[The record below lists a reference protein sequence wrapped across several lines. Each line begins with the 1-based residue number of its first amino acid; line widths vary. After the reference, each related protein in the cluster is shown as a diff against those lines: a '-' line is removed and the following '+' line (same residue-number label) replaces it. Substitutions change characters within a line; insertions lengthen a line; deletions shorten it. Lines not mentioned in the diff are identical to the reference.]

1 MFLRGNGGRS
11 AALGVE
17 QAQGTYVPN
26 TTITLSGQLGG
37 DNIVYG
43 SPRKESFTNFSHV
56 ESPAYI
62 VTRVIP
68 YGNST
73 RNFNVTINSGSN
85 ETRPVNKSVRY
96 MIRALP

>member
-1 MFLRGNGGRS
+1 MFLRGNGGKS
-11 AALGVE
+11 AVLGVE
-17 QAQGTYVPN
+17 QGYGTYVPN

-37 DNIVYG
+37 DSIVYG
-43 SPRKESFTNFSHV
+43 SPLPESFANFSHV
-56 ESPAYI
+56 ETPTYV